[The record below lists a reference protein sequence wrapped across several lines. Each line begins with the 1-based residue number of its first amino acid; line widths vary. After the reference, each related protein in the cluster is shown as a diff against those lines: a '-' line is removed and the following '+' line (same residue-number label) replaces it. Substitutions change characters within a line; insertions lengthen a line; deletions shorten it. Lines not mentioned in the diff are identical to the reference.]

1 MASVSPFFLKEGH
14 MFRKKKEFV
23 EYHKYK
29 VVKEK
34 KVVRKEEIYPE
45 THQKLI
51 RPKINY
57 LNVCLKIAVS
67 LFVNLLL
74 VMLVFDLVNKTKPIT
89 HEWIW
94 RILTFIFLQI
104 ITIIINLKR
113 IVIFIIRLYQRYAP
127 YEVRSTCLFVPN
139 CSEYMVLAIEKY
151 GLIKGIKMGL
161 ARFNRCKPPYGG
173 VDYP

>member
-1 MASVSPFFLKEGH
+1 

-29 VVKEK
+29 VLKEK
-34 KVVRKEEIYPE
+34 NTPIKKEFYPE

-51 RPKINY
+51 RPQINY
-57 LNVCLKIAVS
+57 FNACLKIALS
-67 LFVNLLL
+67 LIANFVIM
-74 VMLVFDLVNKTKPIT
+74 MLVFDLIIKAKPT
-89 HEWIW
+89 TNMFIW
-94 RILTFIFLQI
+94 RALTFVFLQV

-113 IVIFIIRLYQRYAP
+113 VAIFIIRLYQRYAP
-127 YEVRSTCLFVPN
+127 YEVRSTCLFIPN

-151 GLIKGIKMGL
+151 GLIKGIKMGV

>member
-1 MASVSPFFLKEGH
+1 MASVSPFFLKEEQ
-14 MFRKKKEFV
+14 MFKKKNEFV

-29 VVKEK
+29 ILKEK
-34 KVVRKEEIYPE
+34 KTVRKEEIYPE

-57 LNVCLKIAVS
+57 LKVCLKTALS
-67 LFVNLLL
+67 LVINFLIITV
-74 VMLVFDLVNKTKPIT
+74 VFDVLIKAKPLT
-89 HEWIW
+89 HDWVW
-94 RILTFIFLQI
+94 RVTAFVFMQL
-104 ITIIINLKR
+104 ITIMVCSKK
-113 IVIFIIRLYQRYAP
+113 IVIFIIRLYQRYAS
-127 YEVRSTCLFVPN
+127 YEVRSACLFVPN

-151 GLIKGIKMGL
+151 GLIKGIKKGL

>member
-14 MFRKKKEFV
+14 MFKKKSEFV

-29 VVKEK
+29 ISKEK
-34 KVVRKEEIYPE
+34 KTFRKEEIYPE
-45 THQKLI
+45 THRKLI

-57 LNVCLKIAVS
+57 LNGCLKIVLS
-67 LFVNLLL
+67 LVINLLIITL
-74 VMLVFDLVNKTKPIT
+74 IFDFLIKTKPLT
-89 HEWIW
+89 HEWLW
-94 RILTFIFLQI
+94 RILTFVFMQV
-104 ITIIINLKR
+104 ITIMICSKK

-151 GLIKGIKMGL
+151 GLIKGIRMGL